1 MDSKSY
7 VNISLRILLCISLL
21 VISVLSSN
29 LVYARTPLSSFMP
42 SVGNVQ
48 ALDPNLKDVKI
59 YYEHTFPYGYHM
71 VREFTAGYTAKD
83 NPGFSMHVDLAY
95 ASSAGSLKNYEGY
108 YTRDGFSCSIKGDYL
123 GCSKVSK
130 SSFDSWKYN
139 KEFKYVKIVNYD
151 GCNASSCY
159 SNDASMIVVEVKVL
173 EGYNFTDVASQ
184 LGYKLAS
191 LVVSK
196 INGRAS
202 NTPKI
207 IIESPSNNQVI
218 YYNNYG
224 ANFNVKVKVSGSDIK
239 EVGAHYEAG
248 GVFVGGR
255 VNGVGSNGGEGTITI
270 QLSPSDI
277 KSNAKVVAYAKT
289 SSGKSESSINIYLKK
304 IGSSQSSKSSVGSH
318 SSVSSHTNVK
328 SSSSSSQSSKREVDL
343 SNSKLLKGV
352 RSKPILFNDLSSKFN
367 RMNNI
372 VDQNKVNLRNKQL
385 SRILKNSA
393 ELVSVKTLQGNE
405 IRALQS
411 DDMVAKAHPNVEKN
425 SASWFKFK
433 YGLNKHVLGKV
444 VDVITDNLP
453 IIKNYKDYFKSDVE
467 TNLFNSKEDVK
478 KTMKDLG
485 VDKRSASLYNQFS
498 GVEDREKALSPL
510 KNAVSLPKSAKP
522 MEFAVDAMTM
532 GTKKII
538 AHYYKKEY
546 NYVVGL
552 AKYYRNAGMKWSDVH
567 KAVVRDLDENKG
579 GITGLSSAKENAA
592 SQYLNTMSKGQYKD
606 IDARAH
612 VYILQAMENGDLK

>member
-1 MDSKSY
+1 MNSKFCKN
-7 VNISLRILLCISLL
+7 VLLMNLL
-21 VISVLSSN
+21 YIFLMFFITLTSN
-29 LVYARTPLSSFMP
+29 QVYAKTSLSSFMP
-42 SVGNVQ
+42 SVNNIQ
-48 ALDPNLKDVKI
+48 ALDPNLNNVKI
-59 YYEHTFPYGYHM
+59 SYEHTFPYGNNM
-71 VREFTAGYTAKD
+71 VREFSAGYTAKD
-83 NPGFSMHVDLAY
+83 NPGFNIRVDLSY
-95 ASSAGSLKNYEGY
+95 ASSAGSLNNYKGY
-108 YTRDGFSCSIKGDYL
+108 YTRDGFSCSINGNYL
-123 GCSKVSK
+123 SCSKVGK

-139 KEFKYVKIVNYD
+139 KEFRYVRIINYD
-151 GCNASSCY
+151 KCNSTSCY
-159 SNDASMIVVEVKVL
+159 SSDGSMVVVEIRIL

-191 LVVSK
+191 LVVGR
-196 INGRAS
+196 INGQIS

-207 IIESPSNNQVI
+207 VIESPSNNQVI
-218 YYNNYG
+218 YYNDYG
-224 ANFNVKVKVSGSDIK
+224 ANFNVKVKVSGSDIR

-248 GVFVGGR
+248 GVFVGGEIS
-255 VNGVGSNGGEGTITI
+255 NVGSNGGEGSITI

-277 KSNAKVVAYAKT
+277 RSSAKVVAYAKT
-289 SSGKSESSINIYLKK
+289 SSGESEDSVNIYLKK
-304 IGSSQSSKSSVGSH
+304 LSDSQSSKSPVNSH
-318 SSVSSHTNVK
+318 SSAGGHVGVK
-328 SSSSSSQSSKREVDL
+328 SSSSSSQSSRSKVDL
-343 SNSKLLKGV
+343 SNSKLLEGV
-352 RSKPILFNDLSSKFN
+352 RSKRVLFDDLFSKFN
-367 RMNNI
+367 RMNKI

-385 SRILKNSA
+385 SRILRNSA
-393 ELVSVKTLQGNE
+393 ELVNIKTPHGDEL
-405 IRALQS
+405 RALQS
-411 DDMVAKAHPNVEKN
+411 DGMVAKTHPNVEKN
-425 SASWFKFK
+425 SAGWFKFK
-433 YGLNKHVLGKV
+433 YGLNKRVLGKV
-444 VDVITDNLP
+444 VDVIADNIP
-453 IIKNYKDYFKSDVE
+453 IIKNYKDYFKSDME

-546 NYVVGL
+546 TYVVGL
-552 AKYYRNAGMKWSDVH
+552 ARYYRNAGMKWSDVH

>member
-1 MDSKSY
+1 MNSKSY
-7 VNISLRILLCISLL
+7 VSISLKLLLCISLL
-21 VISVLSSN
+21 AVFVLSSN
-29 LVYARTPLSSFMP
+29 LVYAKTPLSSFMP
-42 SVGNVQ
+42 SVGDIQ

-71 VREFTAGYTAKD
+71 VREFSAGYTAKD
-83 NPGFSMHVDLAY
+83 NPGFSMRVDLSY
-95 ASSAGSLKNYEGY
+95 ASSAGSLNNYKGY
-108 YTRDGFSCSIKGDYL
+108 YTRDGLSCSIKGDYL
-123 GCSKVSK
+123 SCSKVGK
-130 SSFDSWKYN
+130 SSFDSWKYD
-139 KEFKYVKIVNYD
+139 KEFKYVNIINYD

-159 SNDASMIVVEVKVL
+159 SDDGSMVVVEIKIL

-191 LVVSK
+191 LVVGR
-196 INGRAS
+196 INGRVS

-207 IIESPSNNQVI
+207 VIESPSNNQVI

-248 GVFVGGR
+248 GVFVGGTI
-255 VNGVGSNGGEGTITI
+255 NSIGSNGGEGIITI

-277 KSNAKVVAYAKT
+277 RNNAKIVAYAKT
-289 SSGKSESSINIYLKK
+289 SSGESEDSVNIYLKK
-304 IGSSQSSKSSVGSH
+304 LGASQSSKSSVNSH
-318 SSVSSHTNVK
+318 SSVSSQVNVK
-328 SSSSSSQSSKREVDL
+328 SSSSSSQSSRKAVDL
-343 SNSKLLKGV
+343 SSSKLLKGV
-352 RSKPILFNDLSSKFN
+352 KNKRVLFNDLSSRFN
-367 RMNNI
+367 RMEKL
-372 VDQNKVNLRNKQL
+372 VDSNKVNLRNKQI
-385 SRILKNSA
+385 SKILKNA
-393 ELVSVKTLQGNE
+393 EDLVSIKTSYGKE
-405 IRALQS
+405 VRILQS
-411 DDMVAKAHPNVEKN
+411 DDEIADEHPSIEKN
-425 SASWFKFK
+425 SAGWFKFK
-433 YGLNKHVLGKV
+433 YGLNKHFLGKI
-444 VDVITDNLP
+444 VDVVTDKIP
-453 IIKNYKDYFKSDVE
+453 IIKNYKDYFKSDME

-485 VDKRSASLYNQFS
+485 VDKKSASLYNQFS

-579 GITGLSSAKENAA
+579 GVTGLSSAKENAA